1 MGTTNKYMFQNESTK
16 LTGLRPAHSISFC
29 ITTILRKHGS
39 PSDPRKP
46 VFSSWVCGT
55 FCHPD
60 VTYSREYLF
69 VKWLIFPLFRCW
81 TTCWYKPGE
90 ESAINDVGQLTLR
103 PGTPLCVRLG
113 GGVRHLASEW
123 YAPTK
128 NWKGLGFCPQ
138 FFEMAQIHILKIKP
152 NKNKMQFPK
161 LLGDI
166 PTFHQ
171 DWRGRP
177 PPVA

>member
-39 PSDPRKP
+39 PSDPRKH

-90 ESAINDVGQLTLR
+90 ESAINDVGQLTPR
-103 PGTPLCVRLG
+103 PGTPVCVRLG
-113 GGVRHLASEW
+113 GGYDIWQVNDMPR
-123 YAPTK
+123 P
-128 NWKGLGFCPQ
+128 
-138 FFEMAQIHILKIKP
+138 KIEKVSDFTHYFS
-152 NKNKMQFPK
+152 KWPK
-161 LLGDI
+161 F
-166 PTFHQ
+166 TF
-171 DWRGRP
+171 
-177 PPVA
+177 